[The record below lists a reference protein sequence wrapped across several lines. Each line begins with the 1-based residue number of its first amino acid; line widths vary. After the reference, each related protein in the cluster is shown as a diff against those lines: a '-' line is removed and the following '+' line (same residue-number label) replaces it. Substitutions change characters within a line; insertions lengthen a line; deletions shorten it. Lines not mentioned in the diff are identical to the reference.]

1 MKTKKTQT
9 PSEPT
14 TEQVQN
20 AIANLDPRVTLRN
33 LAFWLDLAIA
43 QGRMF
48 DALLKPDNN
57 KEQEVSGNDTSR
69 GE

>member
-1 MKTKKTQT
+1 MQTDMTQT
-9 PSEPT
+9 SSEPT

-20 AIANLDPRVTLRN
+20 AIVNLDPRVTLRN
-33 LAFWLDLAIA
+33 LAFWLDLSIA

-48 DALLKPDNN
+48 DALLKPDND
-57 KEQEVSGNDTSR
+57 KEQALPSDDAAA